1 MGRSSLS
8 CYSEYCSCV
17 HVWRSVLCGTRYLLL
32 FTFLMLVIPSFRL
45 SVFQLKVMHFTF
57 LVPNRMR
64 LAIILRAIGS
74 FAVHISILRCLNVF
88 EKSLDL
94 FFFMG
99 VRDLWIVYTSH
110 FSLLTDTLLRIWV
123 LSRSK
128 VSVLGCFFRILNHFS
143 ISHFLIYFHFISS
156 HLTSFCLISC
166 RLDTALHIFY
176 TMSSNT

>member
-94 FFFMG
+94 FF
-99 VRDLWIVYTSH
+99 LWGYVICGLY
-110 FSLLTDTLLRIWV
+110 
-123 LSRSK
+123 
-128 VSVLGCFFRILNHFS
+128 IL
-143 ISHFLIYFHFISS
+143 
-156 HLTSFCLISC
+156 LISVC
-166 RLDTALHIFY
+166 SLILCWEYEFSAGLRSLFLAASLEF
-176 TMSSNT
+176 